1 MPINGRMRPPA
12 SYCVVTKRS
21 RRRDGPP
28 GLLPHDHRMAGGGGE
43 PDRRSRAGLEPDGP
57 GHGRRPGQCVGGWL
71 LVILGRRLA
80 PHKDPRAGL
89 VRSWI
94 AISLVLGLLVFC
106 AASLAIGDS
115 ALRSTLVGALAA
127 AVGAAIAFYFS
138 AHQADQSRQDL
149 LTAAAGTVTV
159 PEITDLTLAKASALL
174 AKTSLRLLIDPASS
188 ALADDDRSHVAT
200 QDPDPGTEA
209 RRGSTVRITLEPSP
223 DTTTGSTAPVM

>member
-1 MPINGRMRPPA
+1 MTDRLAYYLMTTGWQGAAENPTDVPVLDWNQTVLVMG
-12 SYCVVTKRS
+12 VVLVS
-21 RRRDGPP
+21 V
-28 GLLPHDHRMAGGGGE
+28 LAAG
-43 PDRRSRAGLEPDGP
+43 
-57 GHGRRPGQCVGGWL
+57 L

-115 ALRSTLVGALAA
+115 TLRSTLVGALAA

-200 QDPDPGTEA
+200 QEPDPGTEA

-223 DTTTGSTAPVM
+223 DTTTGTTSPTS